1 MHKKKKKHT
10 STTQSQLEMYG
21 RQSLQGHFSG
31 FHCFI
36 KNLNF
41 ERDSAVFIF
50 SGTSSQIFGARYD
63 TDSVPLNTD
72 LTHLVKIIRS
82 YS

>member
-1 MHKKKKKHT
+1 MHKKKKTYIHYTKPT
-10 STTQSQLEMYG
+10 CEMYG

-41 ERDSAVFIF
+41 ERDSAVLIF
-50 SGTSSQIFGARYD
+50 SGTSSQIFGAKYD
-63 TDSVPLNTD
+63 NDSVPLNTD
-72 LTHLVKIIRS
+72 LTR
-82 YS
+82 